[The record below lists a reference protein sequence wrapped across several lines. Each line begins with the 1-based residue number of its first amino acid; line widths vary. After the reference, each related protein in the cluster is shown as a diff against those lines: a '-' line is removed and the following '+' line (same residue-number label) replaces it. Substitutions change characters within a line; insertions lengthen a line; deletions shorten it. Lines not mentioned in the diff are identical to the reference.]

1 MTSGLHP
8 SVSLARQ
15 LGGERRRH
23 SLPQVSS
30 TSPIHPFGR
39 WQTGRNVHVGSPD
52 LGVRA
57 PSLLPPKPNATT
69 GGDRMQR
76 SSPLFAA
83 VQS

>member
-1 MTSGLHP
+1 MSRARLP
-8 SVSLARQ
+8 VCLARQ

-23 SLPQVSS
+23 SFPRLSS
-30 TSPIHPFGR
+30 TSPFHPFDR
-39 WQTGRNVHVGSPD
+39 WQTGRSPHAGSPD

-57 PSLLPPKPNATT
+57 PSLPLPKQHATI

-83 VQS
+83 AAS